1 MPSGKQAKEQES
13 SEQPYIYP
21 HRHCV
26 ICGKMIEVLDRPYCL
41 KCKAEYERRMKRE
54 KRLEALQKTAMI
66 FAVAFPLAIAIFYAL
81 HVLGYM

>member
-1 MPSGKQAKEQES
+1 
-13 SEQPYIYP
+13 
-21 HRHCV
+21 
-26 ICGKMIEVLDRPYCL
+26 
-41 KCKAEYERRMKRE
+41 MKRE